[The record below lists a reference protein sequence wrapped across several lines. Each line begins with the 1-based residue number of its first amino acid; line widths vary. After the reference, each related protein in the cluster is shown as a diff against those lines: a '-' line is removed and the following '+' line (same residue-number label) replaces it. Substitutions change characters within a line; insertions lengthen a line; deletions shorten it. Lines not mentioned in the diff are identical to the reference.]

1 MIPILKSIPSRS
13 NKNQETGVRNQFL
26 TSSSFRVIRAFRGSI
41 LLSLFT
47 LAQAAPLDDRIT
59 AFKAATTQNE
69 AAVSEILQLGL
80 TEQRSA
86 EAFAATRTWLTA
98 NPSESAPFL
107 FQAAQ
112 AAEFA
117 GEPQDALAFYRK
129 FLKNPNPDATQA
141 AKATTAAFRI
151 LLLHLNDADAAY
163 ILMREDGNRLRAY
176 GRVRQYDA
184 WFIDQAKTRRDIAGL
199 CNRLGAMIAADPAN
213 AAASAQ
219 HLESL
224 CGQLETFAV
233 LNEPA
238 MEAVR
243 NLAAA
248 ANLPATYKARLNW
261 VLEIVPFT
269 TLATEAFRANKPL
282 PDAQFDKPL
291 QAAEALLAAL
301 PYEGSILVARGWMNY
316 ADGHTPNLF
325 KYTSP
330 RRDAKT
336 APLLKALATLPPQQA
351 RNVLAATGCPR
362 GRPVMNLFYAE
373 ASYATAEM
381 KTLIKSL
388 PAVFNS
394 PASPDFAVFD
404 ATLTVE
410 EAKQLAPNLAR
421 SPSTHAALVRAYA
434 AAGTNTV
441 VAMAP
446 VLTKS
451 ELWRFDSA
459 KTALDTLWN
468 SGAKRDGADLAVLYK
483 QYEKLGA
490 PYDQVKKQTAKEA
503 ATPDRTA
510 ALNTLLNDLMAAS
523 PTIPG
528 ALGLWNELF
537 KNAPPAEA
545 LTMLKTLLGNL
556 DGDRDFL
563 FRRALASIPQIG
575 GHAIYTGA
583 QWDGFMANGQQN
595 ANYKAAIA
603 PLIPELQR
611 ILTAQIPTGNFSE
624 YLFAIWLH
632 GSNPTDPSA
641 VALMK
646 SLAASPAYAKLNPAY
661 HLSASDSAHYGSLA
675 LTPAM
680 VMVDSRSVS
689 RELLELPQGAAPA
702 AVEAALKTVVDRAA
716 SAPAVVTVIGLQSVA
731 ALPEWSPAL
740 RASILSLFRENAPLT
755 AYPATAGYEQL
766 VVRLLK
772 DLQAEGNWP
781 AIEPYAASFWAA
793 ASVPDDGRI
802 FAAAQSLLN
811 FADAAHE
818 AKSSSAALTL
828 TRSYL
833 KSTAT
838 KAIAARQEPAVVQI
852 NARLRQLAGNIGG
865 ALGTSDIPVDESNPA
880 YPIYKSNAEFAAG
893 NLDSAWQLYLA
904 HTDQLA
910 AVLRSLPVNYAFW
923 LLEKSIETER
933 SDEAENLIKELT
945 IWSRQAEGTFSPE
958 QDAELKIAY
967 ADLAFR
973 KGALPTARAWY
984 RKVAEA
990 AEYEGTAVHL
1000 TAALGSVTVDRVS
1013 KNFGA
1018 AMTELDNL
1026 MKFPNENFRKKIRYA
1041 RAEVLMDQESFAEA
1055 LEEIEQVL
1063 RQDPKHPDALILRG
1077 KIHYEMRKLVEAS
1090 EIELGPSQDKT
1101 IIVPGEAVKINLR
1114 DPTLNVSGIGADIE
1128 VEIWAKSGDRERVLL
1143 YQLGDSKDKFRADV
1157 PTALGAPTLGDKILQ
1172 VLGDDEIRFG
1182 YSERFRAKM
1191 KDLPADPGIVIGV
1204 ASDAY
1209 LSFSAG
1215 AFPPREGE
1223 RRLDIEELGLS
1234 SSQAALGT
1242 RTVRPGNPVYIRVT
1256 DADRSLTTGDDEIT
1270 VSLQTTSG
1278 DEIRKLALKETSPFS
1293 GEFQGIVP
1301 TAGAQ
1306 AIAFASESAPGRDP
1320 NMAISARDYP
1330 GWQGN
1335 VGDATKPR
1343 TFGIDL
1349 NDSVPIDKMTVDT
1362 GDASSNLKRFILQ
1375 TSLNGKNWIT
1385 RARFPETT
1393 PVWDGSPHVSSFATF
1408 GTDSIPVSKPEGRE
1422 LPADWAEIMDYTSNR
1437 ASLKFLSANVKS
1449 LSAEPLPIAA
1459 TSHPDYSVV
1468 LRYRALFY
1476 QPAAAIRR
1484 FQLTGLP
1491 EDGNTIFLLNG
1502 TPAAEDAPNGLLIER
1517 ELPPGLHEIQIWHQ
1531 QSSAKFL
1538 QSKPVLLCD
1547 DAGKPDLIPCPD
1559 AMFDPATFPADLK
1572 KTLPQPATLTPG
1584 ANGSMEISFGDQT
1597 RARLVRLVING
1608 FEGVAPTIKKVT
1620 LSNRES
1626 KTLLPVA
1633 LDFMELRGNTQL
1645 EVLPGDSITVR
1656 YEDPRTA
1663 SPKRNRLE
1671 QRLNVAFNDAIVTA
1685 SFLNYIET
1693 EEGRELV
1700 LEPIRRFR
1708 YDDAVA
1714 IVIED
1719 PDMDTTAEK
1728 DIIDIKVVSTSGGNA
1743 VIKAVESEEH
1753 SGRFLGRIFP
1763 VAGEPARDSEIKV
1776 TEGGTLTATYLDSEN
1791 LSPGIPTERTV
1802 VIQHARYIDPTLAGY
1817 TVTTKALPA
1826 PKIPDAPKEKTR
1838 TSAPEVVTPRRAL
1851 VFDHS
1856 DPTKPLAAVAGSSV
1870 RFDVV
1875 VPHLALAGS
1884 STVNA
1889 YVQTEA
1895 GRKAKQTALK
1905 PPYDVAAPGT
1915 LKLTGVLTKAAVVTP
1930 DGYQLAQP
1938 PTAPGNEPPLEE
1950 GRFSFSIPLI
1960 LGDTPD
1966 RSFATKSAEDLPESS
1981 LPEGLAVKVGDVV
1994 HVGYPYKDSADTVK
2008 WITATFKVESHPF
2021 LDVMDAS
2028 YAEPLAKAFV
2038 GEKIHLRLIDR
2049 GLDRSAERDKA
2060 SVSLK
2065 ATSGATTTYELQ
2077 ETEAHSGIFKSAF
2090 AVSYAPEKLPAKL
2103 PPVALNGFPV
2113 RYGDDVEISYSA
2125 NDETQSLSVNVNKGA
2140 NGFIEP
2146 FSKRFTGD
2154 EMAVRT
2160 SFTLAECY
2168 FELAKKHRELDQE
2181 SLARREIA
2189 QARKLLAEAIAT
2201 HRDDDLRAHAE
2212 YLLGNLAQE
2221 YADLAKNDEAK
2232 LPMYQDALARFSKI
2246 PSDYPETE
2254 FAPKA
2259 QFKTALVYEKMGE
2272 TQNAVEEYV
2281 KLAYKYPNHELLP
2294 SVMSRLG
2301 GYFQQTGL
2309 ALKKEADALRDKE
2322 DEASKSEVLRLDEL
2336 SFPEFLNAA
2345 MVFAKLQQRF
2355 PEDPLAG
2362 LAGLR
2367 AGQNYMRAHQYSKAI
2382 KVFTTV
2388 HATETY
2394 DDREIR
2400 SQALYWSGIS
2410 NERMAGLMS
2419 EDNYRG
2425 RGEAMNAAYA
2435 IYRRVTFDFPDS
2447 LWAKY
2452 ARGRLADPAFEKLVA
2467 EENEA
2472 RERMIESLK
2481 ESRKR

>member
-1 MIPILKSIPSRS
+1 MKTFVSISVHS
-13 NKNQETGVRNQFL
+13 WF
-26 TSSSFRVIRAFRGSI
+26 
-41 LLSLFT
+41 LLSVLT
-47 LAQAAPLDDRIT
+47 AAPLDDRIT

-69 AAVSEILQLGL
+69 AAVSEILKLGL
-80 TEQRSA
+80 TENRSA
-86 EAFAATRTWLTA
+86 LAFAAVKPWLADNAVESTR
-98 NPSESAPFL
+98 FL
-107 FQAAQ
+107 FLAAQ
-112 AAEFA
+112 SAEFA
-117 GEPQDALAFYRK
+117 GEWRQAISFYRK
-129 FLKNPNPDATQA
+129 LLKKSDLDASTAALAAPSCYRLLINHLGDPDSAYLLMREEGHRLRAFGNNRQFDA
-141 AKATTAAFRI
+141 WFFAKATERKDLTSVARWLTAIYQSDEPRDAYEPVLSA
-151 LLLHLNDADAAY
+151 LLAD
-163 ILMREDGNRLRAY
+163 
-176 GRVRQYDA
+176 
-184 WFIDQAKTRRDIAGL
+184 
-199 CNRLGAMIAADPAN
+199 
-213 AAASAQ
+213 
-219 HLESL
+219 
-224 CGQLETFAV
+224 LETYAYNQPTLFTELKA
-233 LNEPA
+233 
-238 MEAVR
+238 
-243 NLAAA
+243 LAAA
-248 ANLPATYKARLNW
+248 KHSTPVNKARIGW
-261 VLEIVPFT
+261 IIEIVPFANQGAELLNT
-269 TLATEAFRANKPL
+269 KKPIPDDLATS
-282 PDAQFDKPL
+282 PL
-291 QAAEALLAAL
+291 QAANQLIAAS
-301 PYEGSILVARGWMNY
+301 PYEGSLTVARGWMHFS
-316 ADGHTPNLF
+316 AGDSGFFSTF
-325 KYTSP
+325 VTP
-330 RRDAKT
+330 RRAEKA
-336 APLLKALATLPPQQA
+336 APLL
-351 RNVLAATGCPR
+351 
-362 GRPVMNLFYAE
+362 
-373 ASYATAEM
+373 
-381 KTLIKSL
+381 
-388 PAVFNS
+388 
-394 PASPDFAVFD
+394 
-404 ATLTVE
+404 
-410 EAKQLAPNLAR
+410 
-421 SPSTHAALVRAYA
+421 
-434 AAGTNTV
+434 
-441 VAMAP
+441 
-446 VLTKS
+446 
-451 ELWRFDSA
+451 SA
-459 KTALDTLWN
+459 
-468 SGAKRDGADLAVLYK
+468 
-483 QYEKLGA
+483 
-490 PYDQVKKQTAKEA
+490 
-503 ATPDRTA
+503 
-510 ALNTLLNDLMAAS
+510 
-523 PTIPG
+523 
-528 ALGLWNELF
+528 
-537 KNAPPAEA
+537 
-545 LTMLKTLLGNL
+545 LKTLPAEQAQAIINL
-556 DGDRDFL
+556 QVPFAKNRNIVPYLISDEEL
-563 FRRALASIPQIG
+563 KALIAARTELKTPQPP
-575 GHAIYTGA
+575 A
-583 QWDGFMANGQQN
+583 QPQKPKDTKTDPN
-595 ANYKAAIA
+595 APSEAAIA
-603 PLIPELQR
+603 I
-611 ILTAQIPTGNFSE
+611 
-624 YLFAIWLH
+624 
-632 GSNPTDPSA
+632 
-641 VALMK
+641 
-646 SLAASPAYAKLNPAY
+646 
-661 HLSASDSAHYGSLA
+661 
-675 LTPAM
+675 
-680 VMVDSRSVS
+680 S
-689 RELLELPQGAAPA
+689 RELLELPANADPA
-702 AVEAALKTVVDRAA
+702 AVEAAFNTVIDRATK
-716 SAPAVVTVIGLQSVA
+716 SPNVVTVLGVAPVATLPNWSELTRKSVHALFNELAPLGPYPNGNGYDQLALRVINEASAQNRIGDLQSNA
-731 ALPEWSPAL
+731 PAL
-740 RASILSLFRENAPLT
+740 WLATSVTDRGYIFPAAEAYAKLAAKSLIDKNPSIAATLARTATQSIISTKPPQGNFVDSLANLRI
-755 AYPATAGYEQL
+755 TAGL
-766 VVRLLK
+766 
-772 DLQAEGNWP
+772 
-781 AIEPYAASFWAA
+781 AA
-793 ASVPDDGRI
+793 AEIG
-802 FAAAQSLLN
+802 
-811 FADAAHE
+811 
-818 AKSSSAALTL
+818 
-828 TRSYL
+828 
-833 KSTAT
+833 
-838 KAIAARQEPAVVQI
+838 AVE
-852 NARLRQLAGNIGG
+852 
-865 ALGTSDIPVDESNPA
+865 IPVDESNPA
-880 YPIYKSNAEFAAG
+880 FPIYKSNAEFASG

-923 LLEKSIETER
+923 LLEKSIETDR
-933 SDEAENLIKELT
+933 GDEAENLIKELT

-958 QDAELKIAY
+958 QDAQLKIAY

-1000 TAALGSVTVDRVS
+1000 SAALGSIAVDRVS

-1041 RAEVLMDQESFAEA
+1041 RAEVLIDQESFAEA

-1063 RQDPKHPDALILRG
+1063 RQEPKHPDALILRG
-1077 KIHYEMRKLVEAS
+1077 KIHFEMRKLVEAS

-1101 IIVPGEAVKINLR
+1101 IIVPGETVKINLR

-1143 YQLGDSKDKFRADV
+1143 YQLGDSKEKYRAEIA
-1157 PTALGAPTLGDKILQ
+1157 TALGAPVAGDKVLQ
-1172 VLGDDEIRFG
+1172 ILGDDEIRFG

-1191 KDLPADPGIVIGV
+1191 KDLPADPDVVIGV
-1204 ASDAY
+1204 ASDAF

-1223 RRLDIEELGLS
+1223 RRLNIEELGIS
-1234 SSQAALGT
+1234 SAQAALGT

-1256 DADRSLTTGDDEIT
+1256 DPDRSLTTGIDEIT

-1278 DEIRKLALKETSPFS
+1278 DEIRQLTLKETAPFS

-1349 NDSVPIDKMTVDT
+1349 NDNAPIDKMTVDT
-1362 GDASSNLKRFILQ
+1362 GDASSNLKNFVLQ
-1375 TSLNGKNWIT
+1375 TSLDGKNWTT
-1385 RARFPETT
+1385 RARFPEAS
-1393 PVWDGSPHVSSFATF
+1393 PVWDGQPHVSSFATF
-1408 GTDSIPVSKPEGRE
+1408 GVESIPASKPEGRE

-1437 ASLKFLSANVKS
+1437 ASLRFLSANVKS
-1449 LSAEPLPIAA
+1449 LSAGELPVVM
-1459 TSHPDYSVV
+1459 TSHPGYGAVI
-1468 LRYRALFY
+1468 RYRAFFH

-1491 EDGNTIFLLNG
+1491 DDGSTIFLLNG

-1517 ELPPGLHEIQIWHQ
+1517 ELPPGLHEIQIWRHEGRG
-1531 QSSAKFL
+1531 AFL
-1538 QSKPVLLCD
+1538 QHKPVLLCD

-1559 AMFDPATFPADLK
+1559 AMFDPSTFPEDLK

-1584 ANGSMEISFGDQT
+1584 ANGSMDIAFGDQT
-1597 RARLVRLVING
+1597 RARLVRMVING
-1608 FEGVAPTIKKVT
+1608 FEGVAPAIKKVT
-1620 LSNRES
+1620 LSNREG
-1626 KTLLPVA
+1626 KALIPVA
-1633 LDFMELRGNTQL
+1633 QDFMELRGNTQL
-1645 EVLPGDSITVR
+1645 EVLPGDNIIVR
-1656 YEDPRTA
+1656 YDDPRTA

-1671 QRLNVAFNDAIVTA
+1671 QRLNVAFNDAIVSA

-1693 EEGRELV
+1693 KEGRELL

-1714 IVIED
+1714 IVVED
-1719 PDMDTTAEK
+1719 PDMDSTAEK
-1728 DIIDIKVVSTSGGNA
+1728 DIIEIKVVSSSGSNT
-1743 VIKAVESEEH
+1743 VIKAIETEEH

-1763 VAGEPARDSEIKV
+1763 VTGEPARASEIKV
-1776 TEGGTLTATYLDSEN
+1776 EEGGTLTATYLDSEN

-1802 VIQHARYIDPTLAGY
+1802 VIQHARYIDPALSAY
-1817 TVTTKALPA
+1817 TATTKPLPA
-1826 PKIPDAPKEKTR
+1826 PKISEAPKKTTR
-1838 TSAPEVVTPRRAL
+1838 TSAAEVVTPRRAL
-1851 VFDHS
+1851 IFEHA
-1856 DPTKPLAAVAGSSV
+1856 DPTKPLTAVAGSSV

-1905 PPYDVAAPGT
+1905 EPYDVAAPGT
-1915 LKLTGVLTKAAVVTP
+1915 LKLTGTLTKPAVVTP
-1930 DGYQLAQP
+1930 DGYQLNQP

-1960 LGDTPD
+1960 LGETPD
-1966 RSFATKSAEDLPESS
+1966 RSFATKSAENLPESS
-1981 LPEGLAVKVGDVV
+1981 IPDGLAVKVGDIV

-2008 WITATFKVESHPF
+2008 WITATFRVESHSF

-2049 GLDRSAERDKA
+2049 GLDRSADRDTA
-2060 SVSLK
+2060 SVTLK
-2065 ATSGATTTYELQ
+2065 ATSGATTTYEIQ

-2090 AVSYAPEKLPAKL
+2090 AISYAPDKLPEKL

-2246 PSDYPETE
+2246 PSDYPDTE

-2309 ALKKEADALRDKE
+2309 AFKKEADALRDKE
-2322 DEASKSEVLRLDEL
+2322 DEASKSEVLRLDQL

-2355 PEDPLAG
+2355 PDDALAG
-2362 LAGLR
+2362 FAGLR
-2367 AGQNYMRAHQYSKAI
+2367 AGQNFMRAHQYAKAI
-2382 KVFTTV
+2382 RIFTEV
-2388 HATETY
+2388 HANENY

-2400 SQALYWSGIS
+2400 AQALYWSGIS
-2410 NERMAGLMS
+2410 HERTAGLMS
-2419 EDNYRG
+2419 EENWKG
-2425 RGEAMNAAYA
+2425 RGDAMNTAYE

-2452 ARGRLADPAFEKLVA
+2452 SRGRLADPAFESHVA
-2467 EENEA
+2467 KENEA
-2472 RERMIESLK
+2472 RERMIEALK
-2481 ESRKR
+2481 ENLKSR